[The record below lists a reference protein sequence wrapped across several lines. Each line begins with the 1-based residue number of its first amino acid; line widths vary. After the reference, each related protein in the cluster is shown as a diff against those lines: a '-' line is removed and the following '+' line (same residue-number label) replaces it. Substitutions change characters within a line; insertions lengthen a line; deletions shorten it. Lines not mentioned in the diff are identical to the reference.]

1 MRGCP
6 DPNLER
12 RSKSDCAF
20 RSRLIGRDVHLLISP
35 AIPAT
40 LQWGINGRLM
50 AGKRK
55 SCREH
60 GFALPPDTIL
70 SGMNG
75 PPLMDGVNS
84 LRVSPFLL
92 DVFVS
97 LSSKCLQKV
106 GGIFSHF
113 VPFRCAFE
121 RLSDRSDRVRQ
132 KDPHIRSICF
142 CCCCRD
148 LATAKSR
155 KARVPKDSKPDSTK
169 EPVAYVVM
177 VIVKFDI
184 GSKTLT
190 RPLSRQLTPNPNWH
204 FWNTEGKI
212 NRQFSKLIEKISIAA
227 RRN

>member
-12 RSKSDCAF
+12 RSKSDCAL

-35 AIPAT
+35 AIPVT

-84 LRVSPFLL
+84 LRVNFN
-92 DVFVS
+92 D
-97 LSSKCLQKV
+97 CERDA
-106 GGIFSHF
+106 SHF
-113 VPFRCAFE
+113 NG
-121 RLSDRSDRVRQ
+121 
-132 KDPHIRSICF
+132 
-142 CCCCRD
+142 
-148 LATAKSR
+148 LASN
-155 KARVPKDSKPDSTK
+155 
-169 EPVAYVVM
+169 
-177 VIVKFDI
+177 
-184 GSKTLT
+184 
-190 RPLSRQLTPNPNWH
+190 QLWSSLGYIL
-204 FWNTEGKI
+204 F
-212 NRQFSKLIEKISIAA
+212 
-227 RRN
+227 